1 MSRQVTGSITAA
13 LLFFII
19 SSPFTYQ
26 LTNNML
32 STIVGRTSDGGCP
45 TNTGLILHSAVYGL
59 IVYHLMT
66 N

>member
-32 STIVGRTSDGGCP
+32 STVIGRTTDGGSP
-45 TNTGLILHSAVYGL
+45 THVGLILHSAVYGL

>member
-32 STIVGRTSDGGCP
+32 STIIGRTSDGGCP
-45 TNTGLILHSAVYGL
+45 THVGLILHSAVYGL
-59 IVYHLMT
+59 IVYYLMT

>member
-32 STIVGRTSDGGCP
+32 STIIGRTSDAGCP
-45 TNTGLILHSAVYGL
+45 TNTGLILHSVVYGL
-59 IVYHLMT
+59 IVYQLMT

>member
-1 MSRQVTGSITAA
+1 MSRQVNGAITAA

-32 STIVGRTSDGGCP
+32 STVIGRTSESGCP
-45 TNTGLILHSAVYGL
+45 TNTGLILHATVYGL
-59 IVYHLMT
+59 IVYYLMT